1 MAIKPYRLVDTDFA
15 YMTRFPV
22 AAGTYHIGQTLGFSG
37 GQLVPNAAAP
47 QYMSMTE
54 RTCAAGDT
62 IAATPLTAGIIWVAP
77 APSLLELGGK
87 YKVASDG
94 LSVTD
99 ETGGVF
105 LVEQAFEENGNF
117 FATGRFV

>member
-1 MAIKPYRLVDTDFA
+1 MAFKPYRLVDAEFA
-15 YMTRFPV
+15 YMTQFPV
-22 AAGTYHIGQTLGFSG
+22 TAGKYQIGQTLAFGSG
-37 GQLVPNAAAP
+37 KLSPHATAP

-54 RTCAAGDT
+54 RTCADGDT

-94 LSVTD
+94 LSVMD

-105 LVEQAFEENGNF
+105 LVEQSFEENGNF